1 MSNCFLENNLEIGS
15 IFEKTVPGDD
25 DDDDG
30 DDGHCLVAVEKLE
43 SHRIMSIGINRPEK
57 RNCVDFATADELA
70 EAFEDF
76 EQDEVIFFLLAFKT
90 L

>member
-1 MSNCFLENNLEIGS
+1 MRSWFCGRESRKCSHICFL
-15 IFEKTVPGDD
+15 KVVPGDGDD
-25 DDDDG
+25 DDK
-30 DDGHCLVAVEKLE
+30 GHCLVSVEKLE

-76 EQDEVIFFLLAFKT
+76 EHDEVTPSFFVNEI
-90 L
+90 

>member
-1 MSNCFLENNLEIGS
+1 M
-15 IFEKTVPGDD
+15 VPGDD
-25 DDDDG
+25 DDDG
-30 DDGHCLVAVEKLE
+30 DEGHRLVAVEKLE

-76 EQDEVIFFLLAFKT
+76 EQDEVIFFLVFYYIL
-90 L
+90 